1 MAYTDDFAL
10 ASDVTFQGRIRMA
23 MIKAAIIV
31 QAAAPTSDLN
41 IDAKRSALS
50 ANVLNNPDAY
60 VLRFTSAA
68 IEGEA
73 VFSSGPLTSGS
84 TDTVID
90 GVVALI
96 WNAMAGV
103 TTRD

>member
-1 MAYTDDFAL
+1 MAYIDDFTL
-10 ASDVTFQGRIRMA
+10 SSDVTFQGRIRMA

-31 QAAAPTSDLN
+31 QVAAPSN
-41 IDAKRSALS
+41 DAAVDSKRSSLS
-50 ANVLNNPDAY
+50 VAVLSNPDAY
-60 VLRFTSAA
+60 VLRFALAS

-73 VFSSGPLTSGS
+73 VFSGNALTSAS
-84 TDTVID
+84 TDTAID
-90 GVVALI
+90 GVVAQI